1 MASNSITV
9 PDARAHKAS
18 VCLAPVPVPHPGG
31 KIPCPHSGQTPYFRS
46 IPTSFPPRVCSLRF
60 FLPFPSN
67 LAPQCGHDNP
77 SGPSIHSALALRLAV
92 SDNTFARYSSIRRST
107 SASISR
113 NVARG
118 CASRHAAIP
127 AFISSL
133 IPRHFSLAFLVSIRL
148 PPSFTHYLTPFPEI
162 LTHTQLAG
170 VD

>member
-9 PDARAHKAS
+9 S
-18 VCLAPVPVPHPGG
+18 VPRSRVESIAPAPIPILHPGG

-60 FLPFPSN
+60 FLPFPSS

-92 SDNTFARYSSIRRST
+92 SDSTFARYSSIRRST

-127 AFISSL
+127 AFNSSL
-133 IPRHFSLAFLVSIRL
+133 FSSHFCLAFWVSIF
-148 PPSFTHYLTPFPEI
+148 PSPFCSPYLTPSPKF
-162 LTHTQLAG
+162 
-170 VD
+170 